1 MTENTA
7 QSLLDSLT
15 EYGAVITM
23 SAGNS
28 GNWAQNA
35 ENLGYL

>member
-15 EYGAVITM
+15 SPKQVMDLSDEQLPLLA
-23 SAGNS
+23 
-28 GNWAQNA
+28 A
-35 ENLGYL
+35 ELRIAS